1 MTGPI
6 PPAPPSVQ
14 VGEELTVFDATPVL
28 RHPGQFLADT
38 RRDLRVTMDLAPQM
52 ARRQIVA
59 RYRRSVLGYL
69 WLLLVPLSTAAAWLF
84 VRASGALQMTSS
96 GAPYPLYILA
106 GLFLWQG
113 FLRMLNAPL
122 QQVNAS
128 RAVISKIR
136 SPWEAVIAAGWIETV
151 FEFSIFIA
159 VLLVAIPLLGSWPG
173 VGMLGAIVPTVG
185 LLAFGAACGLLLVP
199 LGLLFDD
206 VPRAVIVG
214 TTFLFFVT
222 PIVYRPPTSALGAA
236 TFRLNPVAVL
246 LDAARA
252 ALVGDVPVA
261 PALVLPWVLAAL
273 VAVVVGWVAM
283 RVAVPHLVARL

>member
-1 MTGPI
+1 MNAGATSEQRAGRM
-6 PPAPPSVQ
+6 
-14 VGEELTVFDATPVL
+14 TVFDGTSVL
-28 RHPGQFLADT
+28 RHPMRFLADL
-38 RRDLRVTMDLAPQM
+38 RHDLEVTIDLAPQM

-69 WLLLVPLSTAAAWLF
+69 WLLLVPLSTALAWLY
-84 VRASGALQMTSS
+84 VRASGALQLTGT

-106 GLFLWQG
+106 GLFVWQG

-128 RAVISKIR
+128 RAIISKIR
-136 SPWEAVIAAGWIETV
+136 SPWEAVIAAGWVEAV
-151 FEFSIFIA
+151 FEFAIF
-159 VLLVAIPLLGSWPG
+159 VLVLAVAIPLLGAWPG
-173 VGMLGAIVPTVG
+173 MG
-185 LLAFGAACGLLLVP
+185 LLAALLPTMALLLLGAALGLILVP

-206 VPRAVIVG
+206 VPRAVAVG
-214 TTFLFFVT
+214 ITFLFFVT
-222 PIVYRPPTSALGAA
+222 PIVYRPPSSALGTI

-252 ALVGDVPVA
+252 ALIGDAPVA
-261 PALVLPWVLAAL
+261 PALVLPWTLVAL
-273 VAVVVGWVAM
+273 VAFLGGWIAM

>member
-1 MTGPI
+1 MT
-6 PPAPPSVQ
+6 APSTRRDDA
-14 VGEELTVFDATPVL
+14 GEEASVFDASPAL
-28 RHPGQFLADT
+28 RHPRQFLADV
-38 RRDLRVTMDLAPQM
+38 RRDLRVTTDLAPQM

-84 VRASGALQMTSS
+84 VRASGALQMTST

-113 FLRMLNAPL
+113 FLRTLNAPL

-128 RAVISKIR
+128 RAIISKIR
-136 SPWEAVIAAGWIETV
+136 SPWEAVIAAGWVETV
-151 FEFSIFIA
+151 FEFAIFIL
-159 VLLVAIPLLGSWPG
+159 VLLVAIPLLGDWPG
-173 VGMLGAIVPTVG
+173 LGVIAAIVPTLA
-185 LLAFGAACGLLLVP
+185 LLLFGAALGLLLVP

-222 PIVYRPPTSALGAA
+222 PIVYRPPQSALGAV

-261 PALVLPWVLAAL
+261 PALVLPWAL
-273 VAVVVGWVAM
+273 VAVAAFLVGWVAM

>member
-1 MTGPI
+1 MTFEN
-6 PPAPPSVQ
+6 SV
-14 VGEELTVFDATPVL
+14 VREPEVSVFDARPVL
-28 RHPGQFLADT
+28 RHPRAFLADL
-38 RRDLRVTMDLAPQM
+38 RRDLRVTVDLAPQM

-69 WLLLVPLSTAAAWLF
+69 WLLLVPVSTAGAWLF
-84 VRASGALQMTSS
+84 VRASGALQITST

-113 FLRMLNAPL
+113 FLRMLNSPL

-136 SPWEAVIAAGWIETV
+136 SPWEAVIAAGWVETL
-151 FEFSIFIA
+151 FEFAIFIL
-159 VLLVAIPLLGSWPG
+159 VLVVAIPALGQWPG
-173 VGMLGAIVPTVG
+173 LGILASVVAIVA
-185 LLAFGAACGLLLVP
+185 LLLWGAALGLLLVP

-222 PIVYRPPTSALGAA
+222 PIVYRPPSSALGAV

-252 ALVGDVPVA
+252 ALVGDAPVA
-261 PALVLPWVLAAL
+261 PALVLPWAVG
-273 VAVVVGWVAM
+273 AVVVFGIGWIAM

>member
-1 MTGPI
+1 MT
-6 PPAPPSVQ
+6 APSARRDDA
-14 VGEELTVFDATPVL
+14 GEEGSVFDASPAL
-28 RHPGQFLADT
+28 RHPRQFLVDV

-84 VRASGALQMTSS
+84 VRASGALQMTST

-113 FLRMLNAPL
+113 FLRTLNAPL

-128 RAVISKIR
+128 RAIISKIR
-136 SPWEAVIAAGWIETV
+136 SPWEAVIAAGWVETV
-151 FEFSIFIA
+151 FEFAIFIL
-159 VLLVAIPLLGSWPG
+159 VLLVAIPILGEWPG
-173 VGMLGAIVPTVG
+173 MGVFAAIVPTIA
-185 LLAFGAACGLLLVP
+185 LLLLGAALGLLLVP

-206 VPRAVIVG
+206 VPRAVTVG

-222 PIVYRPPTSALGAA
+222 PIVYRPPSSALGAA

-261 PALVLPWVLAAL
+261 PALVLPWALAAV
-273 VAVVVGWVAM
+273 VAFLVGWVAM

>member
-1 MTGPI
+1 MT
-6 PPAPPSVQ
+6 APSTRRDDAA
-14 VGEELTVFDATPVL
+14 EEVSVFDANAAL
-28 RHPGQFLADT
+28 RHPRQFLVDV

-52 ARRQIVA
+52 ARRQIIA

-84 VRASGALQMTSS
+84 VRASGALQMTST

-113 FLRMLNAPL
+113 FLRTLNAPL

-128 RAVISKIR
+128 RAIISKIR
-136 SPWEAVIAAGWIETV
+136 SPWEAVIAAGWVEAV
-151 FEFSIFIA
+151 FEFAIFVI
-159 VLLVAIPLLGSWPG
+159 VLLAAIPLLGDWPG
-173 VGMLGAIVPTVG
+173 IGVLAAIVPVTA
-185 LLAFGAACGLLLVP
+185 LLLLGAAFGLLLVP

-222 PIVYRPPTSALGAA
+222 PIVYRPPSSALGAV

-261 PALVLPWVLAAL
+261 PALVLPWAL
-273 VAVVVGWVAM
+273 VALLAFVLGWVVM

>member
-1 MTGPI
+1 MT
-6 PPAPPSVQ
+6 PPSTRYDPA
-14 VGEELTVFDATPVL
+14 GEDVSVLDASPAL
-28 RHPGQFLADT
+28 RHPRRFLADV

-69 WLLLVPLSTAAAWLF
+69 WLLLVPLSTAVAWLF
-84 VRASGALQMTSS
+84 VRASGALQMTSI

-113 FLRMLNAPL
+113 FLRTLNAPL

-128 RAVISKIR
+128 RAIISKIR
-136 SPWEAVIAAGWIETV
+136 SPWEAVIAAGWVETV
-151 FEFSIFIA
+151 FEFAIF
-159 VLLVAIPLLGSWPG
+159 VLVLVIAIPLLGEWPG
-173 VGMLGAIVPTVG
+173 VGVLAALVPTAA
-185 LLAFGAACGLLLVP
+185 LLLFGAAVGLLLVP

-222 PIVYRPPTSALGAA
+222 PIVYRPPVSALGAA

-261 PALVLPWVLAAL
+261 PALVLPWAF
-273 VAVVVGWVAM
+273 VAVVAFLVGWVAM

>member
-1 MTGPI
+1 MT
-6 PPAPPSVQ
+6 APSTRRESA
-14 VGEELTVFDATPVL
+14 GEEVSVFDASPAL
-28 RHPGQFLADT
+28 RHPRQFLADV

-69 WLLLVPLSTAAAWLF
+69 WLLLVPVSTAAAWLF
-84 VRASGALQMTSS
+84 VRASGALHMTSS
-96 GAPYPLYILA
+96 GAPYPLYIVA

-113 FLRMLNAPL
+113 FLRALNAPL

-136 SPWEAVIAAGWIETV
+136 SPWEAVIAAGWVETV
-151 FEFSIFIA
+151 FEFAIFVL
-159 VLLVAIPLLGSWPG
+159 VLLLAIPLLGEWPG
-173 VGMLGAIVPTVG
+173 LGMLSAVVPIVA
-185 LLAFGAACGLLLVP
+185 LLLLGAALGLLLVP

-206 VPRAVIVG
+206 IPRAVVVG
-214 TTFLFFVT
+214 STFLFFVT
-222 PIVYRPPTSALGAA
+222 PIVYRPPSSALGTV

-246 LDAARA
+246 LDAARS
-252 ALVGDVPVA
+252 ALVGDAPVA
-261 PALVLPWVLAAL
+261 PALVLPWAL
-273 VAVVVGWVAM
+273 VALLAFVVGWIAM